1 MQWARRNRRRI
12 SLVLGIFALVAM
24 TLGYL
29 KRIGIDPLGPPD
41 RDEERA
47 AEE

>member
-1 MQWARRNRRRI
+1 MRWARRHRRRI
-12 SLVLGIFALVAM
+12 MLLFGIFALVAM

-41 RDEERA
+41 DAEERRR
-47 AEE
+47 

>member
-1 MQWARRNRRRI
+1 MRWARRHRKRI
-12 SLVLGIFALVAM
+12 LLVFGIFALIGM

-41 RDEERA
+41 DAQQDER
-47 AEE
+47 

>member
-1 MQWARRNRRRI
+1 M
-12 SLVLGIFALVAM
+12 LLLGIFALVAM

-41 RDEERA
+41 EDQQER
-47 AEE
+47 

>member
-1 MQWARRNRRRI
+1 MRWARRHRKRI
-12 SLVLGIFALVAM
+12 LFVFGIFAIIAM

-41 RDEERA
+41 EEQRDR
-47 AEE
+47 

>member
-1 MQWARRNRRRI
+1 MKWARRNRRSI
-12 SLVLGIFALVAM
+12 MLLFGIFAIVAM

-41 RDEERA
+41 REER
-47 AEE
+47 E